1 MKYLYSLITFL
12 LLSCALHAQT
22 PWSGA
27 STAVTPNGN
36 VYSVSTAEELAWI
49 AEQSH
54 TTDFSGYTIRLTAD
68 IDLGGT
74 LEPHQEW
81 QPIGDATHPF
91 NGNFDG
97 NNHVIRNLYISSG
110 IFSSAGLFAE
120 TGTAAEIHNLALA
133 QGQIFINGVHDVGS
147 FIGINRGKLHHCFN
161 MAEILANN
169 GDRIGGLVGTNDGE
183 ISHSYNTGI
192 ITKARDM
199 VGGLVGYNTA
209 NAVMNWCYN
218 TGYCK
223 GDVTIGAL
231 FGKNEALANKLTD
244 IYFDQQTARMDACGI
259 TTTAVDFSLFSVIRT
274 IDMKSKFVDDSL
286 EWVLTSKNS
295 YPKLV
300 CFGNLTAA
308 QLSTYAILLDS
319 KNLPIER
326 ADAVGTPKE
335 SNSPRKEFNLD
346 CEDNSVRWTSGNDEV
361 IHIRDISKAE
371 TKRPC
376 GNQEVYLTVSLGND
390 VKQIY
395 THVRGYESFDPGD
408 LLDSNIVVA
417 CLKQPGVVLS
427 DYCAGNKPKP
437 TGGKDDEQDNME
449 LSYQYRWIRYAV
461 TTDENNTNASEPIV
475 ISANLMSNL
484 FLDANN
490 NYVLVPIDTT
500 RSLSQG
506 EYKKHTLITKE
517 PGLYMF
523 KRYVH
528 DYQCTTT
535 WTESPGCI
543 FVRVLEGFD
552 AGSLYDKVD
561 TIYGLPAD
569 TVVLSQQD
577 ATGGEGRFH
586 YGWYMR
592 ERVVNY
598 FTDEVVSEESYGSM
612 VFAPDPN
619 TGRPVPVTT
628 VTCPVHFTKP
638 GEYIYSREVNEETCS
653 SNYTTSENE
662 HRIVVFDSLRA
673 GSISHIEESLCSPDV
688 TDTIMEID
696 TVSGGNGVYSYRW
709 LCNGQV
715 IDDCDSTILN
725 LSNFPMTYGHTYVFR
740 RQVKDNTGLM
750 DWTTSKDSVV
760 YTIYA
765 AYKAGSV
772 IADSKHECYGRKDE
786 LSLQM
791 KVDQKEAPQGDGGFY
806 YCWLLYR
813 NGEKTPFDTL
823 RYNHA
828 NLDTTV
834 LLSSFRGLR
843 LPVSL
848 VARRAVKNTLCPSTW
863 QVSADSAMWSVGYN
877 DVTNKTVTP
886 CTADLPYRN
895 TYKYQDGRT
904 KEYALQDGE
913 SVTFDD
919 MTKDGC
925 SLTYTVSC
933 KAYKRPTVEVQPIVS
948 ACQTDTALIF
958 SYKVIEGKP
967 NAYDVTFSDNAK
979 AAGFVSIKGATI
991 PDNNEIHVPVPS
1003 PAAYDKYDCTILFYT
1018 ATNNGTAGCVSEEQ
1032 KLSFSLYMDGFVHRK
1047 WNDVV
1052 FVDNSDKNCEPNCDK
1067 DLTFTAY
1074 QWYKDGELIPGATG
1088 QSYYEAGG
1096 LNGYYQVLMT
1106 ASDGTIYRSCEYEMR
1121 PVIEALDDAQAPV
1134 RLYPIPVQS
1143 GAPIN
1148 VNADEDGEIQMYN
1161 LQGACSSVV
1170 SVHEGRQAITA
1181 PAVPGMYLIR
1191 FVSENKQVFTR
1202 KMIVL

>member
-27 STAVTPNGN
+27 TSAITPNGN

-49 AEQSH
+49 ADQSH

-74 LEPHQEW
+74 LEPHKEW
-81 QPIGDATHPF
+81 KPIGDAIHPF
-91 NGNFDG
+91 NGNFNG

-110 IFSSAGLFAE
+110 TFSSAGLFAE
-120 TGTAAEIHNLALA
+120 TGANAEIHNLALA
-133 QGQIFINGVHDVGS
+133 QGQIFINSVNDVGS

-161 MAEILANN
+161 MAQILANN

-183 ISHSYNTGI
+183 ISYSYNTGI

-223 GDVTIGAL
+223 GDMTIGSL
-231 FGKNEALANKLTD
+231 FGKNEAPADNLTN
-244 IYFDQQTARMDACGI
+244 IYFDQQTTRMDACGT
-259 TTTAVDFSLFSVIRT
+259 TTTAVDFSLFTVVKT
-274 IDMKSKFVDDSL
+274 TDMKLKFAVDSTME
-286 EWVLTSKNS
+286 EWIRPSKNAYS
-295 YPKLV
+295 KLT
-300 CFGNLTAA
+300 CFGNLPAA
-308 QLSTYAILLDS
+308 QLSTYAILLDAQ
-319 KNLPIER
+319 NMPIER
-326 ADAVGTPKE
+326 ADAVGTPKD
-335 SNSPRKEFNLD
+335 SKAPRKYFNLD
-346 CEDNSVRWTSGNDEV
+346 CEDNGITWTSGNDEV
-361 IHIRDISKAE
+361 IHINGTLAE
-371 TKRPC
+371 TQRPC
-376 GNQEVYLTVSLGND
+376 GNQEVYLTITNGND

-395 THVRGYESFDPGD
+395 TQVRGYETFDAGD
-408 LLDSNIVVA
+408 LLDSNIVVT
-417 CLKQPGVVLS
+417 CLGQPGVALY

-437 TGGKDDEQDNME
+437 TGGKDDEQDNVE
-449 LSYQYRWIRYAV
+449 KSYQYRLIRYAV
-461 TTDENNTNASEPIV
+461 TLDENNTSIYDPVEGADLLSD
-475 ISANLMSNL
+475 LH
-484 FLDANN
+484 LDVNN
-490 NYVLVPIDTT
+490 KYVLVPIDTT

-506 EYKKHTLITKE
+506 EYKKYTVITKT
-517 PGLYMF
+517 PGLFAY

-535 WTESPGCI
+535 WTESPGCV
-543 FVRVLEGFD
+543 FLRVLEGFD
-552 AGSLYDKVD
+552 PGSLYEKVD
-561 TIYGLPAD
+561 TVYGLPAD
-569 TVVLSQQD
+569 TVVLSQED
-577 ATGGEGRFH
+577 ATGGEGKIH
-586 YGWYMR
+586 YGWEMR
-592 ERVVNY
+592 KREVNY
-598 FTDEVVSEESYGSM
+598 FTDEVISEESFGSM

-628 VTCPVHFTKP
+628 VTCPVHFTEP
-638 GEYIYSREVNEETCS
+638 GEYIYTRSVNEETCS
-653 SNYTTSENE
+653 SDYRFSKND

-791 KVDQKEAPQGDGGFY
+791 KVDQKEAPQGDGGFD

-843 LPVSL
+843 LPISL

-919 MTKDGC
+919 VTKDGC
-925 SLTYTVSC
+925 SLTYTVTC
-933 KAYKRPTVEVQPIVS
+933 KAYRRPTVEVQPIVS

-979 AAGFVSIKGATI
+979 AAGFVSVKGATI
-991 PDNNEIHVPVPS
+991 PESNEIHVPVPS
-1003 PAAYDKYDCTILFYT
+1003 PAAYGKYDCTILFYT

-1052 FVDNSDKNCEPNCDK
+1052 FVDNSDKNCEPNCDE